1 MEVVIL
7 NIRQEQPTDYDA
19 VYQVVKEA
27 FADAEHTDGDE
38 QDLVVRL
45 RESKSFI
52 PELSLVAVEG
62 ENFMAICLNG
72 TVGKLNGVM
81 EYDEAF
87 GL

>member
-27 FADAEHTDGDE
+27 FADAGHTDGDE

-45 RESKSFI
+45 RKSKSVI
-52 PELSLVAVEG
+52 PE
-62 ENFMAICLNG
+62 
-72 TVGKLNGVM
+72 
-81 EYDEAF
+81 
-87 GL
+87 